1 MSNDTSVDT
10 GQQRLIEIPE
20 QPPKPLR
27 VIAPTNP
34 VWTENKAQFIM
45 RYLRYFVYITKHGTY
60 IDGFAGPQAERETDS
75 WAAKLVLDSEP
86 KRIRHFHLCDANPA
100 QVARLQA
107 LKPLQGARDSSGK
120 PINRD
125 ITIYS
130 GDFNQRVDEILAA
143 GTISEKEATF
153 CLLDQRTFECEWA
166 TVEKLARYKKSGMK
180 IELFYFLANSW
191 LNRALSAQK
200 DTEKLARW
208 WGREDWHKLRDMSRD
223 TRRDAMVERM
233 RSELGYKYVM
243 PWQIFKR
250 KTGGIVMYYMIHATD
265 HPEAPVQMSR
275 AYRNTVLPL
284 EPIEQ
289 MELGLLPLEPKG
301 PDIAPGQKP
310 SAGVHR
316 TA

>member
-1 MSNDTSVDT
+1 M
-10 GQQRLIEIPE
+10 QPRLIEIPE
-20 QPPKPLR
+20 QPPPPLR

-60 IDGFAGPQAERETDS
+60 IDGFAGPQVGRSTES
-75 WAAKLVLDSEP
+75 WAAKLVLESEP
-86 KRIRHFHLCDANPA
+86 KRIRHIHLCDANA
-100 QVARLQA
+100 GQIKHLEA
-107 LKPLQGARDSSGK
+107 LKSSQAGR
-120 PINRD
+120 PVNRD

-130 GDFNQRVDEILAA
+130 GDFNERVCEILDA

-153 CLLDQRTFECEWA
+153 CLLDQRTFECHWA

-180 IELFYFLANSW
+180 IELFYFLANGW
-191 LNRALSAQK
+191 LNRALCAQK

-208 WGREDWHKLRDMSRD
+208 WGRDDWPQLRDMSRD
-223 TRRDAMVERM
+223 ARRDAIVDRM
-233 RSELGYKYVM
+233 KTELGYKYVF

-250 KTGGIVMYYMIHATD
+250 KTGGMVMYYMIHASD
-265 HPEAPVQMSR
+265 HPEAPPLMSR
-275 AYRNTVLPL
+275 AYRNTVMPM

-289 MELGLLPLEPKG
+289 LELWAKPKEPDSDRG
-301 PDIAPGQKP
+301 PSSP
-310 SAGVHR
+310 AGTKH

>member
-1 MSNDTSVDT
+1 MSKDTSVDT

-250 KTGGIVMYYMIHATD
+250 KTGGILMYYMIHATD
-265 HPEAPVQMSR
+265 HPEEIGR
-275 AYRNTVLPL
+275 ASCRERV
-284 EPIEQ
+284 
-289 MELGLLPLEPKG
+289 
-301 PDIAPGQKP
+301 
-310 SAGVHR
+310 
-316 TA
+316 

>member
-1 MSNDTSVDT
+1 MSEDTRVDT

-75 WAAKLVLDSEP
+75 WAAKLVLESEP
-86 KRIRHFHLCDANPA
+86 KRIRHFHLCDASPS
-100 QVARLQA
+100 QVTRLDA
-107 LKPLQGARDSSGK
+107 LKSSQVLLDSSGK
-120 PINRD
+120 PVHRE

-130 GDFNQRVDEILAA
+130 GDFNKRVDEILEA

-153 CLLDQRTFECEWA
+153 CLLDQRTFECEWS

-200 DTEKLARW
+200 DMDRLARW
-208 WGREDWHKLRDMSRD
+208 WGRDDWPRLREMSRD

-233 RSELGYKYVM
+233 KSELGYKYVM

-250 KTGGIVMYYMIHATD
+250 KSGGMVMYYMIHATD

-275 AYRNTVLPL
+275 AYRNTVMPL
-284 EPIEQ
+284 DPVEQ
-289 MELGLLPLEPKG
+289 LDLELVGESKG
-301 PDIAPGQKP
+301 PLTQPPLPPLNTQR
-310 SAGVHR
+310 SA
-316 TA
+316 